1 MISESKILKFA
12 RMKKIT
18 ILFITT
24 IFLWSCETEFEV
36 NAPWKDVSIVY
47 GLLEANK
54 DTQYIKVYRAFLG
67 EEDALSMASHQDSI
81 YYKSE
86 DVEVLLN
93 EFTPL
98 GILNNTI
105 TLKDTLLG
113 QITAINGASPIPN
126 KTYYF
131 HEPLNDAYD
140 YELIVVKKDTIRAVT
155 SLVEDKLIDESDNS
169 INFMSFTNPENYGN
183 MRLSWNNLNNGIAY
197 EVKIRFFYEEFLNIQ
212 NGNSF
217 GTDSIEWRLYSG
229 VDEFELDY
237 GGESFF
243 SNVANQIEAN
253 DSIKRL
259 AGDLKIIF
267 TVAGQEL
274 YDYYEYSQ
282 ASFSVLLEKPE
293 YEGNVQGGYGVFSSR
308 IQQEITRNLH
318 FISKQRLEIDP
329 YTEDLNFFN

>member
-1 MISESKILKFA
+1 MRKIV
-12 RMKKIT
+12 
-18 ILFITT
+18 ILFVIS
-24 IFLWSCETEFEV
+24 ILLWSCETDFKV
-36 NAPWKDVSIVY
+36 NAPWKDTTIVY

-54 DTQYIKVYRAFLG
+54 DTQYVKIYRAFLG
-67 EEDALSMASHQDSI
+67 EEDALVMADNPDSI
-81 YYKSE
+81 YYNPLE
-86 DVEVLLN
+86 IEVSLEAYSSGVLMSKI
-93 EFTPL
+93 PL
-98 GILNNTI
+98 R
-105 TLKDTLLG
+105 DTLLG
-113 QITAINGASPIPN
+113 EFIAINGASPIPN
-126 KTYYF
+126 KAYYF

-140 YELIVVKKDTIRAVT
+140 YELIVAKKDTIRALT
-155 SLVEDKLIDESDNS
+155 SLVVDKLIDESDNS

-183 MRLSWNNLNNGIAY
+183 MRLSWDNLDNGVAY

-212 NGNSF
+212 NGHSF
-217 GTDSIEWRLYSG
+217 GIDSIEWRLHFG

-243 SNVANQIEAN
+243 SNVANLIVAN

-259 AGDLKIIF
+259 PGDLKIIY

-282 ASFSVLLEKPE
+282 PSFSVLLEKPE
-293 YEGNVQGGYGVFSSR
+293 YEGNIEGGYGVFSSR

>member
-1 MISESKILKFA
+1 MISEPKILKFA
-12 RMKKIT
+12 RMRKIA

-36 NAPWKDVSIVY
+36 NAPWKDVTIIY

-54 DTQYIKVYRAFLG
+54 DTQYVKVYRAFLG
-67 EEDALSMASHQDSI
+67 QEDALMMASYPDSI
-81 YYKSE
+81 YYNSE
-86 DVEVLLN
+86 EVKVHLN
-93 EFTPL
+93 EYTPS

-105 TLKDTLLG
+105 VLKDTLLG
-113 QITAINGASPIPN
+113 EFAAINGASSIPN
-126 KTYYF
+126 KAYYF
-131 HEPLNDAYD
+131 SEPLNDAYD
-140 YELIVVKKDTIRAVT
+140 YELIVAKKDTIRALT

-169 INFMSFTNPENYGN
+169 INFMSFTNPDNYGN
-183 MRLSWNNLNNGIAY
+183 MRLSWDNLINGVAY

-212 NGNSF
+212 NGYSF
-217 GTDSIEWRLYSG
+217 GIDSIEWRLYFG

-243 SNVANQIEAN
+243 SNVANQIIAN

-259 AGDLKIIF
+259 PRDLKIIF

-282 ASFSVLLEKPE
+282 PSFSVLLEKPE
-293 YEGNVQGGYGVFSSR
+293 YEGNIEGGYGVFSSR

-318 FISKQRLEIDP
+318 FISKQRLEVDP